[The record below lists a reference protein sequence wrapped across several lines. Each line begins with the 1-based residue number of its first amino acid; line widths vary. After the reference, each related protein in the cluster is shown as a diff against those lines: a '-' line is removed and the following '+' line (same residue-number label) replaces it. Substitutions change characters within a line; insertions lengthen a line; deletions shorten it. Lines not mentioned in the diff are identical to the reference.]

1 MFFSC
6 IDDEHCLFYINTNGE
21 KIIWAPQ
28 ELRENRIFDSNGS
41 LIHKCQQSILYSEQV
56 MFANIKKVV
65 RLIKGKGK
73 LTSFYEELV
82 RISKENDLMTYIP
95 GFQENTKKE
104 SIILTQCE
112 QLAFIVFMYT
122 VGSIENP
129 LVINSFEKTSGLK
142 VEKTLINTTVTL
154 QPPKDPDFYSQHI
167 TDEETGKDIVVFPER
182 IDNPDLRTLQDYS
195 RILIKGPGG
204 QGKSTFLY
212 RLSQRAK
219 SQNVF
224 QNVIRIELAKLLS
237 FSPDDLDKFGQ
248 PSACPIRHI
257 LAGLYMDDG
266 SNNELINHLQ
276 DYKKTEKKDLLLL
289 DGLNELYAS
298 SDLEKIS
305 VIKDELSY
313 ISKNWTNTI
322 ILITTRESEGE
333 FSYKNCRFI
342 DDYTSCK
349 LSSVPKKLYN
359 AFVKE
364 HPDLDDKIKE
374 LAKIPLYFNTLKNL
388 ESTSKITSKYDLL
401 LAIYKDRYKQTNQ
414 DYENFYAFFII
425 APLLARE
432 ISNSNGNHISRAKI
446 EELVNNYITCNFSLL
461 SQACQKECEVAV
473 PVTSVDSS
481 KIVAILL
488 SNSGPLNSESKDEN
502 LYKFF
507 HDEIRDF
514 VLSYGAYTSM
524 QALKL
529 GVNEEYRFVKDIYAD
544 FNFRDEPASL
554 FKSRLGITKSCDL
567 QETLGK
573 FFDYTESIQI
583 TPAGILYAHTAFL
596 ISDYL
601 SLGRSATAP
610 VHNLLCNFSDNLV
623 YLLNI
628 NVFDSVLEDLSEDD
642 KIRCKYAVA
651 DIFSKHCEYY
661 RINDK
666 FKEGI
671 ELVKVS
677 EKLSCDTDTLKNQK
691 AKLSMLLYQ
700 QHIKTPDKVSV
711 TPEYLGYTTYEEL
724 FAEGLRLQ
732 TEAADNNFNLSANL
746 IMNLNSIPTPYLI
759 ENNVANVGFDFV
771 KAFLT
776 AYDVIFT
783 RKRNNYV
790 VREIEYTARQAV
802 ALLIKGYVKINPEM
816 GYRTGY
822 RLVEGQIVEGE
833 RNTLALSK
841 ETLALAEYILSFV
854 EGTHLACMDYCRGII
869 AHYKN
874 EIKNVQEHFEKER
887 DYNLKTI
894 FSYYKLGIP
903 ADIDTIYK
911 DLKKAFREHEDSID
925 ACHPIYWYVDIKNLE
940 LSCAPDR
947 AEFFKEFEKE
957 MPQVWKDIVKQLTL

>member
-1 MFFSC
+1 MTGFELLYQFL
-6 IDDEHCLFYINTNGE
+6 HMHNGTT
-21 KIIWAPQ
+21 
-28 ELRENRIFDSNGS
+28 
-41 LIHKCQQSILYSEQV
+41 V
-56 MFANIKKVV
+56 
-65 RLIKGKGK
+65 
-73 LTSFYEELV
+73 EELSDIV
-82 RISKENDLMTYIP
+82 SVS
-95 GFQENTKKE
+95 ENTIKNWKKTGYKNKK
-104 SIILTQCE
+104 INPVWIYE
-112 QLAFIVFMYT
+112 QIFCDNNNDVNIPAVVAFLSFLKNKGYSTPSNIN
-122 VGSIENP
+122 IEHN
-129 LVINSFEKTSGLK
+129 VDIESFEFFFTSVLASK
-142 VEKTLINTTVTL
+142 NMQEFIIERNSPFSNQSVAL
-154 QPPKDPDFYSQHI
+154 QLPKDPDFYSQHI
-167 TDEETGKDIVVFPER
+167 TDEGTGKDIVVFPEK
-182 IDNPDLRTLQDYS
+182 IDNPDLRMLQEYS

-237 FSPDDLDKFGQ
+237 ITQNDLDKFGQ

-289 DGLNELYAS
+289 LDGLNEIYAS

-305 VIKDELSY
+305 VIIDELSY

-342 DDYTSCK
+342 DEYTVCK

-488 SNSGPLNSESKDEN
+488 SNSGPLKSESKDEN

-514 VLSYGAYTSM
+514 VLPYGAYTSM

-529 GVNEEYRFVKDIYAD
+529 GVNEDYRFVKDICAD

-554 FKSRLGITKSCDL
+554 IKSRLGITENGDL
-567 QETLGK
+567 QEALGK
-573 FFDYTESIQI
+573 FFDYPESIQI

-601 SLGRSATAP
+601 GLGKSATAP
-610 VHNLLCNFSDNLV
+610 IHNLLYNFTDNLV
-623 YLLNI
+623 YLISI
-628 NVFDSVLEDLSEDD
+628 NAFDNLLEDLSYEN
-642 KIRCKYAVA
+642 KLRCKYAVA

-661 RINDK
+661 RVEDK

-671 ELVKVS
+671 DLVKVS
-677 EKLSCDTDTLKNQK
+677 EKLGCDTATLRNQK
-691 AKLSMLLYQ
+691 AKLLMFLYQ
-700 QHIKTPDKVSV
+700 QHIRTPDTVSV
-711 TPEYLGYTTYEEL
+711 APEHLGYATYEDL
-724 FAEGLRLQ
+724 FNEGLRLQ
-732 TEAADNNFNLSANL
+732 TEVAESDFNLSANL
-746 IMNLNSIPTPYLI
+746 LATLYSLPTPYLI
-759 ENNVANVGFDFV
+759 ENGIVSVVFDFV
-771 KAFLT
+771 KAFNI
-776 AYDVIFT
+776 YYSVIFT
-783 RKRNNYV
+783 KKRRNYTI
-790 VREIEYTARQAV
+790 REIEYTARQAV

-841 ETLALAEYILSFV
+841 ETLALAEYILSFT

-903 ADIDTIYK
+903 TDIGAIYEK
-911 DLKKAFREHEDSID
+911 LKQDFKKHKDSID
-925 ACHPIYWYVDIKNLE
+925 ACHPVYWYVDLKNLE

>member
-1 MFFSC
+1 MTAFKLVYEFYKKNQGRFRVTQEIFAKEVLYVGERTVKKWIRDGYPIGGNTSPSYILEKVFCVNNGEIDVALVIGFLDYIESCGYSVPLYLDKSPNININMFESFFSNF
-6 IDDEHCLFYINTNGE
+6 ITQKSPL
-21 KIIWAPQ
+21 
-28 ELRENRIFDSNGS
+28 
-41 LIHKCQQSILYSEQV
+41 
-56 MFANIKKVV
+56 IKKQNAILEHHN
-65 RLIKGKGK
+65 LIDNQ
-73 LTSFYEELV
+73 V
-82 RISKENDLMTYIP
+82 
-95 GFQENTKKE
+95 
-104 SIILTQCE
+104 
-112 QLAFIVFMYT
+112 IV
-122 VGSIENP
+122 
-129 LVINSFEKTSGLK
+129 LK
-142 VEKTLINTTVTL
+142 
-154 QPPKDPDFYSQHI
+154 PPKDPDFFLQYI
-167 TDEETGKDIVVFPER
+167 TNEKTGKDIVVFPEK
-182 IDNPDLRTLQDYS
+182 IDNPDLRTLQEYS

-212 RLSQRAK
+212 RLSRRAK

-248 PSACPIRHI
+248 PSTCPIRHI

-298 SDLEKIS
+298 FDIEKIS
-305 VIKDELSY
+305 EIKDELSY

-333 FSYKNCRFI
+333 FSYKNCKFI
-342 DDYTSCK
+342 DDYASCK

-461 SQACQKECEVAV
+461 SQACQKEFEVAV
-473 PVTSVDSS
+473 PVTPVDSS

-488 SNSGPLNSESKDEN
+488 SNSGPLKSESKDEN

-554 FKSRLGITKSCDL
+554 FKSRLGITENCDL
-567 QETLGK
+567 QVALGR
-573 FFDYTESIQI
+573 FFDYLENAQI

-601 SLGRSATAP
+601 GLGKSATAP
-610 VHNLLCNFSDNLV
+610 IHNLLYNFTDNLV
-623 YLLNI
+623 YLISI
-628 NVFDSVLEDLSEDD
+628 NAFDNLLEDLSYEN
-642 KIRCKYAVA
+642 KLRCKYAVA

-661 RINDK
+661 RVEDK

-671 ELVKVS
+671 DLVKVS
-677 EKLSCDTDTLKNQK
+677 EKLGCDTATLRNQK
-691 AKLSMLLYQ
+691 AKLLMFLYQ
-700 QHIKTPDKVSV
+700 QHIKTPDTVSV
-711 TPEYLGYTTYEEL
+711 APEHLGYATYEDL
-724 FAEGLRLQ
+724 FNEGLRLQ
-732 TEAADNNFNLSANL
+732 TEAAESDFNLSANL
-746 IMNLNSIPTPYLI
+746 LATLYSVPTPYLI
-759 ENNVANVGFDFV
+759 ENGIASVGFDFV
-771 KAFLT
+771 KAFNI
-776 AYDVIFT
+776 YYSVIFT
-783 RKRNNYV
+783 KKRKNYTI
-790 VREIEYTARQAV
+790 REIEYTARQAV
-802 ALLIKGYVKINPEM
+802 ALLIKGYIKINPEM

-869 AHYKN
+869 AYYIN

-903 ADIDTIYK
+903 ADIGAIYEK
-911 DLKKAFREHEDSID
+911 LKQDFKKHKDSID
-925 ACHPIYWYVDIKNLE
+925 ACHPVYWYVDLKNLE